1 MKVAL
6 IAPTL
11 NEIDG
16 VKEVFPKLAKLR
28 GNVLDEII
36 VADLNSTDGTI
47 EYAKECGFR
56 VHHQKIRGY
65 GAAFMETLELTD
77 ADIIIE
83 FPPDGNNMPEKIPDI
98 VNKVKEGYDMVIGSR
113 YCDGAKSYDDDVIT
127 RFGNWMFTTMIN
139 VLFGAHY
146 TDTLV
151 GFRAYRRDAL
161 KKVHLSTRG
170 LSWTAQQSIQFVK
183 AGLKVTEV
191 GADEPARVGGVRKMH
206 PVKTGLEIL
215 WVIIREFLCGKKF
228 ANVMPMDKAP
238 NATK

>member
-16 VKEVFPKLAKLR
+16 IREVFPKLAKLK

-47 EYAKECGFR
+47 EYSKDCGFQ
-56 VHHQKIRGY
+56 VHHQQSPGY
-65 GAAFMETLELTD
+65 GAAFMEALELTD

-83 FPPDGNNMPEKIPDI
+83 FPPDGNNMPEKIPDVVAKI
-98 VNKVKEGYDMVIGSR
+98 KEGYDFVIASR

-139 VLFGAHY
+139 VLFGAKY
-146 TDTLV
+146 TDVLV
-151 GFRAYRRDAL
+151 GFRAYRKDSL
-161 KKVHLSTRG
+161 KKVHLTARG
-170 LSWTAQQSIQFVK
+170 LSWTTQQSIQYVK
-183 AGLKVTEV
+183 AGLKVTEI
-191 GADEPARVGGVRKMH
+191 GADEPARIGGVRKMS
-206 PVKTGLEIL
+206 PLKTGFEIL

-228 ANVMPMDKAP
+228 ANVLPMKNKP
-238 NATK
+238 NGSK